1 MEVEME
7 KTAGEIKRLKA
18 CINDLISVLA
28 LPAIWSGHEPSQIV
42 STLLDVLLGMLRL
55 DFAYARLSD
64 SIGGGAPIEMVRL
77 AHPRNLTAQPQ
88 EIGEALNRWLI
99 GAPPTSAFVVPN
111 PVGEGDVSIAP
122 FRLGLQD
129 EVGVL
134 VAGSQR
140 ADFPTETERL
150 LLRVAANQAAIGLQ
164 EARLLSE
171 QRLAAEELEQ
181 RVAERTRQATAVNEE
196 LRKEII
202 ERNRAEE
209 ALRKSEERW
218 RAVFENSAA
227 GIALA
232 NFSGRFLAANSA
244 YQKMVGYS
252 DEELRELSFLD
263 ITHEDYRDANSQLDT
278 ELLEGSRQY
287 FEMEKRYRRKDGTL
301 IWARVHVSLVPGT
314 ESIPRFFL
322 AIVEDITER
331 KQAEKQFRA
340 LLESAPD
347 AHVIVNETG
356 TIVLANSQTEKL
368 FGYARHE
375 LLGQS
380 IEMLVPERFRHK
392 HSSHRAGFFANAQ
405 ARSMG
410 TGLELYAFRK
420 DGSEFPTEI
429 SLNPLET
436 DQGVLVTAAVRDITE
451 RKRADAEL
459 RESERR
465 YRYFFQSAGVSILE
479 EDFSQVKIAIDD
491 LKARGVQDFRQYLAA
506 HPEFV
511 EQGIRMVKILDVNQ
525 ATVELFGAQDKQELL
540 ASSDKIFKTE
550 TGQVLAGVLTLLEG
564 RTRFESQMSLKT
576 LKGDWI
582 SVAFTIT
589 FPAEPAKLNS
599 VLVSI
604 MDITEQR
611 RAEEALHKAQAELAH
626 VTRVTTMGELAA
638 SIAHEVNQPLAA
650 VVTNGNA
657 CLRWL
662 AGTTPNLN
670 EAREAVWRIIRDGN
684 RASAVITR
692 IRALVRKTDTEKA
705 RLDIN
710 QIVQE
715 VVFLTQN
722 EAVRKGVTL
731 QMELAADVPSVLGDR
746 VQLQQV
752 ILNLVMNGV
761 EAMVSVADRP
771 RELCIRARRH
781 ESDQVLVAVQ
791 DSGIGIDSQDLE
803 KIFDAFYTTKPQ
815 GMGMGLAISR
825 SIVENHGGRLWAIPN
840 DGPGATFQFTL
851 EVGIE
856 EERRLIL

>member
-1 MEVEME
+1 MEQ
-7 KTAGEIKRLKA
+7 TADEVKRLKA
-18 CINDLISVLA
+18 CINDLISILA
-28 LPAIWSGHEPSQIV
+28 LPAMWSGYEPAQIL
-42 STLLDVLLGMLRL
+42 STLLDVLLRMVRL
-55 DFAYARLSD
+55 EFAYARLD
-64 SIGGGAPIEMVRL
+64 NSIAGGTPIEMIRS
-77 AHPRNLTAQPQ
+77 AQRRDPTFQPQ
-88 EIGEALNRWLI
+88 EIGQRLNPWLTGDRGKSPLVI
-99 GAPPTSAFVVPN
+99 PN
-111 PVGEGDVSIAP
+111 PVGEGTVSIAP
-122 FRLGLQD
+122 LRLALQH
-129 EVGVL
+129 ELGVL
-134 VAGSQR
+134 VVGSRR
-140 ADFPTETERL
+140 ADFPTDIEML
-150 LLRVAANQAAIGLQ
+150 LLRVAVNQAAIRLQ
-164 EARLLSE
+164 EARLSSE
-171 QRLAAEELEQ
+171 QRRGAEELEQ
-181 RVAERTRQATAVNEE
+181 RVLERTSQLTAANEE

-202 ERNRAEE
+202 ERKRAEE

-436 DQGVLVTAAVRDITE
+436 DQGVLVTVAVRDITE

-506 HPEFV
+506 YPEFV

-540 ASSDKIFKTE
+540 ASADKIFKTE

-582 SVAFTIT
+582 SAAFTIT

-604 MDITEQR
+604 MDITEQK

-684 RASAVITR
+684 RASDVITR

-761 EAMVSVADRP
+761 EAMASVADRP

-856 EERRLIL
+856 EERPLIL

>member
-77 AHPRNLTAQPQ
+77 AHSRNLTAQPQ
-88 EIGEALNRWLI
+88 EIGEALNRWLT

-181 RVAERTRQATAVNEE
+181 RVADRTRQATAVNEE

-331 KQAEKQFRA
+331 KRAEKQFRA

-410 TGLELYAFRK
+410 TGRELYAIRK

-564 RTRFESQMSLKT
+564 RSRFESQMSLKT
-576 LKGDWI
+576 LKGDPI

-604 MDITEQR
+604 MDITEQK

-692 IRALVRKTDTEKA
+692 IRALVRKTDTEKG

-791 DSGIGIDSQDLE
+791 DSGIGIDSQNLE

-851 EVGIE
+851 EVGTE

>member
-1 MEVEME
+1 MEQ
-7 KTAGEIKRLKA
+7 TADEVKRLKA
-18 CINDLISVLA
+18 CINDLISILA
-28 LPAIWSGHEPSQIV
+28 LPAMWGGYEPAQIL
-42 STLLDVLLGMLRL
+42 STLLDVLLRMVRL
-55 DFAYARLSD
+55 EFAYARLD
-64 SIGGGAPIEMVRL
+64 NSIAGGTPIEMIRS
-77 AHPRNLTAQPQ
+77 AQRRDPTFQPQ
-88 EIGEALNRWLI
+88 EIGQRLNPWLTGDRGKSPLVI
-99 GAPPTSAFVVPN
+99 PN
-111 PVGEGDVSIAP
+111 PVGEGTVSIAP
-122 FRLGLQD
+122 LRLALQH
-129 EVGVL
+129 ELGVL
-134 VAGSQR
+134 VVGSRR
-140 ADFPTETERL
+140 ADFPTDIEML
-150 LLRVAANQAAIGLQ
+150 LLRVAVNQAAIRLQ
-164 EARLLSE
+164 EARLSSE
-171 QRLAAEELEQ
+171 QRRGAEELEQ
-181 RVAERTRQATAVNEE
+181 RVLERTSQLTAANEE

-202 ERNRAEE
+202 ERKRAEE

-436 DQGVLVTAAVRDITE
+436 DQGVLVTVAVRDITE

-506 HPEFV
+506 YPEFV

-540 ASSDKIFKTE
+540 ASADKIFKTE

-582 SVAFTIT
+582 SAAFTIT

-604 MDITEQR
+604 MDITEQK

-684 RASAVITR
+684 RASDVITR

-761 EAMVSVADRP
+761 EAMASVADRP

-856 EERRLIL
+856 EERPLIL

>member
-64 SIGGGAPIEMVRL
+64 SIGGGAPIEMVRF
-77 AHPRNLTAQPQ
+77 ADPRNLTAQPQ
-88 EIGEALNRWLI
+88 EIGGALKRWLT
-99 GAPPTSAFVVPN
+99 GGPLTSAFVVPN

-122 FRLGLQD
+122 LRLGLQD

-140 ADFPTETERL
+140 AGFPTETEGL

-181 RVAERTRQATAVNEE
+181 RVAERTRQLTAVNEE

-263 ITHEDYRDANSQLDT
+263 ITHEDYRDANAQLNT
-278 ELLEGSRQY
+278 ELLEGNRQY

-314 ESIPRFFL
+314 ESITRFFL

-380 IEMLVPERFRHK
+380 IEMLVPERFRYK
-392 HSSHRAGFFANAQ
+392 HSSHRAGFFANAR

-436 DQGVLVTAAVRDITE
+436 DQGLLVTAAVRDITE

-511 EQGIRMVKILDVNQ
+511 EQGIRMVKILDVNE

-576 LKGDWI
+576 LKGDPI

-604 MDITEQR
+604 MDITEQK

-684 RASAVITR
+684 RASDVITR

-722 EAVRKGVTL
+722 EAVRKGVKL
-731 QMELAADVPSVLGDR
+731 RMELAADVPPVLGDR

-752 ILNLVMNGV
+752 ILNLAMNGV
-761 EAMVSVADRP
+761 EAMASVADRA
-771 RELCIRARRH
+771 RELLIRSCQH
-781 ESDQVLVAVQ
+781 GSDQVLVAVQ
-791 DSGIGIDSQDLE
+791 DSGIGIDSQNLE

-825 SIVENHGGRLWAIPN
+825 SIVENHGGRLWATPN
-840 DGPGATFQFTL
+840 ESRGAVFQFTL
-851 EVGIE
+851 PTGGGRES
-856 EERRLIL
+856 